1 MGAVLQP
8 LKPDLSES
16 TIAEEKT
23 TEAVSH
29 LERLADYSLPHA
41 LSQIVMLEAEI
52 THLTTE
58 VRALREA
65 LARAE
70 HRRSNHEQLLK
81 NANVREFELRAQ
93 LAQKLL

>member
-41 LSQIVMLEAEI
+41 LSEIRAE
-52 THLTTE
+52 TATVAMHVGETVAGQQARE
-58 VRALREA
+58 KFLREIA
-65 LARAE
+65 RRVGIEPVLAHHGVHGKPIRRA
-70 HRRSNHEQLLK
+70 
-81 NANVREFELRAQ
+81 
-93 LAQKLL
+93 